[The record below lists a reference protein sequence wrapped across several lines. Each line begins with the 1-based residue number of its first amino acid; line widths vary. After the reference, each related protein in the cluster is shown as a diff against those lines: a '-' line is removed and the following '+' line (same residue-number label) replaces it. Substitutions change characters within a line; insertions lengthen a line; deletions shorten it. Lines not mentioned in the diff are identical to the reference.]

1 MLHDE
6 INHKEDTLKTILT
19 QEFDINR
26 STVIGITVNK
36 ENMDIPRTQGYTV
49 TDVTTA
55 SEKSRLSIQYMDY
68 HNKDFNQ
75 KRFLDVKYI
84 SLNNRS
90 DALQSYESIHK
101 NGDTWGAFI
110 PDYPTLSKGNPMGV
124 VGINNSY
131 LLR

>member
-84 SLNNRS
+84 SLNNSS
-90 DALQSYESIHK
+90 DALE
-101 NGDTWGAFI
+101 
-110 PDYPTLSKGNPMGV
+110 
-124 VGINNSY
+124 
-131 LLR
+131 